1 MAKGNI
7 FMGTL
12 NGSVGDVTFMRRLG
26 KQVSRA
32 RVRVISNPKSIKQR
46 IARIVLGTVGRAYTL
61 MNVIT
66 NHSFGLSGKARNQAR
81 FQKVNL
87 SWLRRVAIS
96 QLEGSEMVSNFLSS
110 AVNPSWVP
118 AAQYIV
124 SEGSLRAM
132 GVSFVENSNEFV
144 VASTPLDST
153 STYRDV
159 INALGLQPGDQLSFM
174 AIMPGIEGDE
184 ANHYAGPV
192 EVARVVLL
200 PASGNLDV
208 QFLQGSGGV
217 GEVADAN
224 PLNEGKVEFDLS
236 ENLFGISSMGQR
248 EVESF
253 EILALGVIV
262 SREVSAGKWAYSTCQ
277 LVYGPNVTNE
287 MDINEAL
294 VQNEQAITAESD
306 NYLDNAQEF
315 GTGETI
321 VPPITPGT
329 TSLISVNAFGSGS
342 EPIGAEITP
351 DADGIYQI
359 PSGTTNW
366 FFVVNQQTSYSVTPS
381 GVLTIQINTT
391 SAAPNVA
398 YGCSWAG
405 SAGYAEVNIPQVGLL
420 KFQRN

>member
-96 QLEGSEMVSNFLSS
+96 QLEGSDLVSNFLSS

-118 AAQYIV
+118 AAQYVV
-124 SEGSLRAM
+124 SEGNLR
-132 GVSFVENSNEFV
+132 GL
-144 VASTPLDST
+144 PLMFDEET
-153 STYRDV
+153 NLFLVQTLTLDNTATYRDV

-174 AIMPGIEGDE
+174 AIMPGIEGDN
-184 ANHYAGPV
+184 AVRYAGPI
-192 EVARVVLL
+192 EVARIVLL
-200 PASGNLDV
+200 PSSGNLDV

-217 GEVADAN
+217 GEVNEPN
-224 PLNEGKVEFDLS
+224 PLNEGDIEFSLT
-236 ENLFGISSMGQR
+236 EGAFAISSMGRTQ
-248 EVESF
+248 VEGF
-253 EILALGVIV
+253 EFLACGIIV

-306 NYLDNAQEF
+306 NYLDNAQEY

-321 VPPITPGT
+321 LPPITPGT

-342 EPIGAEITP
+342 DPIGAEITP

-359 PSGTTNW
+359 PAGTTNW